1 MDEDGRS
8 HGLFSSTVLEYTL
21 AGSGENHEQKL
32 ARIDMDPCFRNS
44 VL

>member
-8 HGLFSSTVLEYTL
+8 HGLFSSTLLEYTWE
-21 AGSGENHEQKL
+21 GREENHEQKL
-32 ARIDMDPCFRNS
+32 VRMDMDPCFRNS